1 MSSTSHQFCTQWLQL
16 TPSTWHAGCRIAQ
29 RPFRWLAE
37 EQSRLW
43 NRLLCAS
50 AIGPDHLL
58 AVGTKDQAVGRLPAT
73 LAELGSITA
82 FLGRYSAQNPDC
94 LNIITPWLL
103 N

>member
-43 NRLLCAS
+43 NRLLRAS

-73 LAELGSITA
+73 SAELGSITA
-82 FLGRYSAQNPDC
+82 FLGRYSARNPDYPKKMG
-94 LNIITPWLL
+94 L
-103 N
+103 